1 MPIGEIIRYICIAAG
16 LKYKVD
22 DHAVVIADP
31 RVQIDEMVIRFYPV
45 NSQVFAAIKD
55 TAAGDGG
62 GADLVGGIEDV
73 AGEDEGNVKQYL
85 EAMGVQ
91 FPAGANVAYLPN
103 VSRLV
108 VTNTVT
114 EQRRVQEIINQL
126 QVEAAQIIIET
137 KFVEVNQ
144 GDLEEFGFQ
153 WAIQEA
159 GAQNDVINLIPN
171 LENNPNVGV
180 PNDLFGL
187 PSPAQRRNGNI
198 DDTGI
203 GVDQNYGN
211 LDGFTGLP
219 GGLGSGIRS
228 IGGFAEQLVMDGIS
242 LVSSEADNGFL
253 SFTSILG
260 NNQLNTVVRALS
272 QQTNADVLSA
282 PKVITQNGNTAIL
295 RVVTE
300 RYFPESWEQAE
311 VTLVGGGPS
320 GDGQI
325 AIPEVTPSTPNFGD
339 PTDIGVVLEVT
350 PQVDPD
356 GVSIEIELKPQVVE
370 FVGLD
375 TTFNSPIQILGV
387 FLGINVVS
395 ESRYDMPILSSRSV
409 DTRIKMWD
417 GESVVIGGLL
427 NERVVAWKDNVPFLS
442 DLPFVG
448 ELFKNEGDARIK
460 QNLLIFVTARLVNNA
475 GLPIRE
481 NNIRGLPDFL
491 RDFNNFDNTGI
502 IWRI

>member
-1 MPIGEIIRYICIAAG
+1 MPINEIIRYICLAAG
-16 LKYKVD
+16 LKFKVD
-22 DHAVVIADP
+22 DHAVIIADP

-55 TAAGDGG
+55 NAAGDGG

-137 KFVEVNQ
+137 KFVEINQ

-153 WAIQEA
+153 WALQEA
-159 GAQNDVINLIPN
+159 GTMNDTINLIPN
-171 LENNPNVGV
+171 LENNTLVGNA
-180 PNDLFGL
+180 NDTT
-187 PSPAQRRNGNI
+187 NGFI
-198 DDTGI
+198 DNTGI
-203 GVDQNYGN
+203 AVDNNYTAI
-211 LDGFTGLP
+211 DGLTNIS

-228 IGGFAEQLVMDGIS
+228 IGSFAQQLTLNGIG
-242 LVSSEADNGFL
+242 LVSQEANNGFL
-253 SFTSILG
+253 SFTSKLG
-260 NNQLNTVVRALS
+260 NNQFNTVVRALS
-272 QQTNADVLSA
+272 QQTNADILSA

-300 RYFPESWEQAE
+300 RYFPESWEPPELQTTNNNGG
-311 VTLVGGGPS
+311 VTTVS
-320 GDGQI
+320 FVT
-325 AIPEVTPSTPNFGD
+325 VTPSMPNFGD
-339 PTDIGVVLEVT
+339 PTDLGVVLEVT

-356 GVSIEIELKPQVVE
+356 GVSIELELKPQVIE
-370 FVGLD
+370 FIGLD
-375 TTFNSPIQILGV
+375 STFNTTVLTSTQTIN
-387 FLGINVVS
+387 GIPTGVVS
-395 ESRYDMPILSSRSV
+395 VPSRFDMPILSSRSV

-417 GESVVIGGLL
+417 GESVIIGGLL
-427 NERVVAWKDNVPFLS
+427 KEKAISWKDNVPYLS
-442 DLPFVG
+442 DVPLIG
-448 ELFKNEGDARIK
+448 ELFKNEGDGRIK

-481 NNIRGLPDFL
+481 NNIRGLPDFKRL
-491 RDFNNFDNTGI
+491 
-502 IWRI
+502 